1 MKKMREFF
9 NTAIVI
15 LLIAIAVVLLFLAP
29 RGFQLGPPDPLI
41 SSRASGLMR
50 GVDSIVQTPLTKT
63 MV

>member
-1 MKKMREFF
+1 MREFF

-15 LLIAIAVVLLFLAP
+15 LLIAIAVVLLLLAP

-41 SSRASGLMR
+41 SSRASDLMP
-50 GVDSIVQTPLTKT
+50 GVDAIVQTSLTKT